1 MASCIAVTD
10 SVRMTSDSVRMTSD
24 SVRMSSDSVRM
35 TSDSV
40 RMSSDSVRMSSDSV
54 KIADTKE
61 SIRLVEG
68 GTPTVVAARMLDL
81 VLDSVTQEEADSGK
95 EESNISESRHE
106 DTDSVLGQPELEDE
120 EATDCDDAEAGA
132 GGGEAAEVCFLE
144 NWKMARQF
152 DKAIAGLRQLKEEPV
167 AVTITAK
174 TSASAA
180 RGEDQ
185 SDNETFVISPFSENQ
200 TYTIA
205 KVTTSISSIPL
216 YILYRRLTA
225 SPRSPPPPCRP
236 PPPTRSLT
244 RVSSAASGST
254 RPGWQPAPWPGGG
267 CGWRPPG
274 RGWCGLP
281 SSTASTSRCPV
292 YLS

>member
-10 SVRMTSDSVRMTSD
+10 SVRMTSDSVRMTT
-24 SVRMSSDSVRM
+24 DSVRM
-35 TSDSV
+35 T
-40 RMSSDSVRMSSDSV
+40 SDSV

-120 EATDCDDAEAGA
+120 EATDCYNAEAAA

-205 KVTTSISSIPL
+205 KVTTSPQFLSTY
-216 YILYRRLTA
+216 YIA
-225 SPRSPPPPCRP
+225 
-236 PPPTRSLT
+236 
-244 RVSSAASGST
+244 G
-254 RPGWQPAPWPGGG
+254 
-267 CGWRPPG
+267 
-274 RGWCGLP
+274 
-281 SSTASTSRCPV
+281 
-292 YLS
+292 

>member
-1 MASCIAVTD
+1 MASCIAVA
-10 SVRMTSDSVRMTSD
+10 D

-40 RMSSDSVRMSSDSV
+40 RMSSDSV
-54 KIADTKE
+54 KIVDTKE

-120 EATDCDDAEAGA
+120 EATDCDDAEAAA

-180 RGEDQ
+180 RGEDQQ

-236 PPPTRSLT
+236 PPPTLT

>member
-1 MASCIAVTD
+1 MQSDLVPDPSSSSADTEAAGHGWRMASCIAVADT
-10 SVRMTSDSVRMTSD
+10 VRMTSDSVRMTDTKDSVRLVDTKD
-24 SVRMSSDSVRM
+24 SVRMADTKDSVRM
-35 TSDSV
+35 VD
-40 RMSSDSVRMSSDSV
+40 
-54 KIADTKE
+54 
-61 SIRLVEG
+61 G
-68 GTPTVVAARMLDL
+68 GTPSVVAARMLEL

-106 DTDSVLGQPELEDE
+106 DTDSALGQPELEDE
-120 EATDCDDAEAGA
+120 EATDCDEAEAGA

-185 SDNETFVISPFSENQ
+185 QSDNETFVISPFSENQ

-205 KVTTSISSIPL
+205 KVTTSI
-216 YILYRRLTA
+216 
-225 SPRSPPPPCRP
+225 
-236 PPPTRSLT
+236 
-244 RVSSAASGST
+244 
-254 RPGWQPAPWPGGG
+254 
-267 CGWRPPG
+267 
-274 RGWCGLP
+274 
-281 SSTASTSRCPV
+281 
-292 YLS
+292 

>member
-1 MASCIAVTD
+1 MTLFALRMQSDLVPDPSSSSADTEAAGHGWRMASCIAVA
-10 SVRMTSDSVRMTSD
+10 
-24 SVRMSSDSVRM
+24 
-35 TSDSV
+35 DSV

-54 KIADTKE
+54 RMTPDSVRMADTKD
-61 SIRLVEG
+61 SVRMVEG
-68 GTPTVVAARMLDL
+68 GTPTVVAARMLEL

-120 EATDCDDAEAGA
+120 EASDCDEAEAGA

-180 RGEDQ
+180 RCEDQQ

-205 KVTTSISSIPL
+205 KVTRSISS
-216 YILYRRLTA
+216 
-225 SPRSPPPPCRP
+225 
-236 PPPTRSLT
+236 
-244 RVSSAASGST
+244 
-254 RPGWQPAPWPGGG
+254 
-267 CGWRPPG
+267 
-274 RGWCGLP
+274 
-281 SSTASTSRCPV
+281 
-292 YLS
+292 

>member
-1 MASCIAVTD
+1 MTLLALRMQSDLAPDTSSSSSADTEAAGHGWRMASCIAVADT
-10 SVRMTSDSVRMTSD
+10 VRMTSDSVRMTSD
-24 SVRMSSDSVRM
+24 SVR
-35 TSDSV
+35 
-40 RMSSDSVRMSSDSV
+40 
-54 KIADTKE
+54 
-61 SIRLVEG
+61 LVDG
-68 GTPTVVAARMLDL
+68 GTPSVVAAGMLEL

-120 EATDCDDAEAGA
+120 EATDCDEAEAGA

-180 RGEDQ
+180 RGEEQ

-205 KVTTSISSIPL
+205 KVTRSISS
-216 YILYRRLTA
+216 
-225 SPRSPPPPCRP
+225 
-236 PPPTRSLT
+236 
-244 RVSSAASGST
+244 
-254 RPGWQPAPWPGGG
+254 
-267 CGWRPPG
+267 
-274 RGWCGLP
+274 
-281 SSTASTSRCPV
+281 
-292 YLS
+292 